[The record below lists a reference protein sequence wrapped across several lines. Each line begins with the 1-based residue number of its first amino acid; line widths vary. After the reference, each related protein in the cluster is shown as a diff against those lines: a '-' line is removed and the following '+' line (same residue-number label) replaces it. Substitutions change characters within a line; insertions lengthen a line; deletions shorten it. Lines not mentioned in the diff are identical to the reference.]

1 MLADVAL
8 DEPAGETVIAL
19 AGGGIEHHSAS
30 AVRRP
35 GPPTLLGPYRQLV
48 PCAPVSQPPCAI
60 ARGQLGQGKD
70 PDLGEKIGL
79 LEESVFD
86 AEFCIAEAR
95 GPSLAGLSTTPPP
108 PYVVQ
113 GPQLFWAHTGS
124 WYHVRPF
131 PSPRAPS
138 PVASSA
144 RGKIPIWGRKSVSSR
159 NRYLTPSSVS
169 PKPEAHPS
177 PGDEAL
183 ATGATM

>member
-35 GPPTLLGPYRQLV
+35 GPQTLLRRDRQLV

-70 PDLGEKIGL
+70 PDLGEKIGIFPL
-79 LEESVFD
+79 
-86 AEFCIAEAR
+86 AE
-95 GPSLAGLSTTPPP
+95 
-108 PYVVQ
+108 
-113 GPQLFWAHTGS
+113 
-124 WYHVRPF
+124 
-131 PSPRAPS
+131 
-138 PVASSA
+138 
-144 RGKIPIWGRKSVSSR
+144 IPIWGRKSVSSR

-183 ATGATM
+183 ATGDRKSTRLNSSHLGIS

>member
-1 MLADVAL
+1 MT
-8 DEPAGETVIAL
+8 EPLPPAVSAPCQKSSVPSVRCWPMSRWTSQPGKTWIRW

-70 PDLGEKIGL
+70 PDLGGKIGL

-95 GPSLAGLSTTPPP
+95 GPSLT
-108 PYVVQ
+108 
-113 GPQLFWAHTGS
+113 
-124 WYHVRPF
+124 
-131 PSPRAPS
+131 
-138 PVASSA
+138 
-144 RGKIPIWGRKSVSSR
+144 RG
-159 NRYLTPSSVS
+159 
-169 PKPEAHPS
+169 
-177 PGDEAL
+177 
-183 ATGATM
+183 